1 MKKEITNIFIN
12 SAVSDK
18 FEANNNYYS
27 FRFDT
32 PPIVIKNKA
41 NLKVANLS
49 HYHTTEPTAGTAA
62 ARAIYIFKIDG
73 IMTDNNKY
81 LANDGGMPTLIA
93 TNFQSTRN
101 YTEENDIPLIKQ
113 TINSIKII
121 VSNDLNNPFAGVP
134 NTFNFCMSLKIE
146 EEVNE

>member
-1 MKKEITNIFIN
+1 MKKEITNIFIK
-12 SAVSDK
+12 SSDA
-18 FEANNNYYS
+18 ERNENNNLLYS
-27 FRFDT
+27 VKFDV

-41 NLKVANLS
+41 NLK
-49 HYHTTEPTAGTAA
+49 
-62 ARAIYIFKIDG
+62 IDG
-73 IMTDNNKY
+73 IMSDNNKY

-93 TNFQSTRN
+93 TNFNNTRN

-113 TINSIKII
+113 TINSIKLI

-146 EEVNE
+146 EEINE

>member
-12 SAVSDK
+12 SAITEKV
-18 FEANNNYYS
+18 EANNIYYS

-41 NLKVANLS
+41 NLKVVNLS
-49 HYHTTEPTAGTAA
+49 HYHTTEPTNQ
-62 ARAIYIFKIDG
+62 RLIYIFKIEG

-81 LANDGGMPTLIA
+81 LANDGGLPTLIA

-113 TINSIKII
+113 SINSIKII
-121 VSNDLNNPFAGVP
+121 VSNDLNNPYAGVP
-134 NTFNFCMSLKIE
+134 NTFNFCISLKIE
-146 EEVNE
+146 EEINE

>member
-18 FEANNNYYS
+18 FEANSTYYS

-32 PPIVIKNKA
+32 PPIIIKNKA

-49 HYHTTEPTAGTAA
+49 HYHTTEPANQ
-62 ARAIYIFKIDG
+62 RFIYIFKIDG

-81 LANDGGMPTLIA
+81 LANDGGLPTLIA

-121 VSNDLNNPFAGVP
+121 VSNDLNNPYAGVP

>member
-12 SAVSDK
+12 SAVLSTSDRI
-18 FEANNNYYS
+18 EANNNYYS
-27 FRFDT
+27 FRIET
-32 PPIVIKNKA
+32 PPIVINNKA
-41 NLKVANLS
+41 NLKVSNLT
-49 HYHTTEPTAGTAA
+49 HYHTTEPSNQ
-62 ARAIYIFKIDG
+62 RLIYIFKIEG
-73 IMTDNNKY
+73 IQIDY
-81 LANDGGMPTLIA
+81 GRYISNDGGLPTIIA

-121 VSNDLNNPFAGVP
+121 VSNDLNNPYAGVP

-146 EEVNE
+146 EEINE